1 MSKNLVL
8 VESPA
13 KGKTIEKYLG
23 ADFKVLATYGHVR
36 DLISKTGA
44 VDPDQ
49 GVLMNY
55 AISEGSD
62 KHLAKITSAIK
73 KAETL
78 YLATDLDRE
87 GEAIAWHVQEILK
100 ERGLLSDKKVY
111 RVVFNAV
118 TKRAIQ
124 DSINSPRVVSEP
136 LVNAY
141 KARRALDHL
150 IGFHLSPLMW
160 EKIAPKL
167 SAGRV
172 QSPALRLIVERED
185 QISAFKP
192 REYWTIAAIAG
203 HKDEIFRARLSRY
216 SGKKTEQFS
225 FTDEKTVQQVEDEIN
240 ASANG
245 TLTVGKIEK
254 KQRQRKPTAPFITST
269 LQQEASRK
277 LGFSARQT
285 MSTAQKLYEGI
296 DVGGGSVGLI
306 TYMRTD
312 SVTLAAEAIAEIR
325 ALINNR
331 YGQDNLPNEPPIYK
345 TNTQNAQEAH
355 EAIRPTLV
363 SRIPADLENRLNPD
377 QYRLYDLIWK
387 RTIASQ
393 MSNAI
398 FDTVG
403 LDIFP
408 GATREGAIAFRAT
421 GQVLVKPG
429 FMTVYQEGID
439 DTVNDEKDRILP
451 PLSEGDHLKLKEL
464 SSEQH
469 FTEPPPRYSE
479 ATLVKELEKC
489 GIGRP
494 STYANIIS
502 TLRTRAYVEIENRRF
517 TPTELGKVVS
527 RFLSN
532 NFPQY
537 VDYEFTAKMEN
548 DLDAI
553 SRGEGN
559 WVPLLQEFWEPF
571 HNQIELIR
579 DTVTRDDQAIS
590 LGNDPTTGRPM
601 TVRMARYGPIV
612 QIGTKDD
619 EVKPAFKGLRPGQ
632 KMDTITREEA
642 LELFNLP
649 RNLGETS
656 DGEAVSTDIG
666 RFGPYVRY
674 GSKFVSIK
682 DDDPYTIALPR
693 ALELIKEKKIFDAN
707 RLILDFPDAGI
718 QVLNGRYGPYV
729 TNKKKN
735 AKIPKDIE
743 PAQLSLKECED
754 LIAAAPERTG
764 RRGAKKTGVNKKT
777 TTTKK
782 KISKKRKKVRR
793 KKTSTKKP
801 QDKEKSGTPAQP
813 SSVDNSIKDN

>member
-23 ADFKVLATYGHVR
+23 TDFKVLATYGHVR
-36 DLISKTGA
+36 DLVSKTGA
-44 VDPDQ
+44 VIPDQ
-49 GVLMNY
+49 GFEMNY
-55 AISEGSD
+55 EISEDS
-62 KHLAKITSAIK
+62 KKQLAKIT
-73 KAETL
+73 KAVKQAKTL

-100 ERGLLSDKKVY
+100 ERGLLTDKEVH

-118 TKRAIQ
+118 TKRAVQ
-124 DSINSPRVVSEP
+124 DSIKHPKVVSES

-150 IGFHLSPLMW
+150 FGFNLSPLMW

-192 REYWTIAAIAG
+192 QEYWTIGAIAK
-203 HKDEIFRARLSRY
+203 HKDEVFRARLSKY
-216 SGKKTEQFS
+216 GGEKTKQFS
-225 FTDEKTVQQVEDEIN
+225 FTNEKTVREIEGVIK
-240 ASANG
+240 ASAEG
-245 TLTVGKIEK
+245 ILTVGKVEK

-285 MSTAQKLYEGI
+285 MMTAQRLYEGI
-296 DVGGGSVGLI
+296 DIGDGSVGLI

-312 SVTLAAEAIAEIR
+312 SVTLAGEAMAEIR
-325 ALINNR
+325 SLIQDR
-331 YGQDNLPNEPPIYK
+331 YGPENLPDEPRTYQ

-355 EAIRPTLV
+355 EAVRPTSV
-363 SRIPADLENRLNPD
+363 SRTPVELKSRLDSD
-377 QYRLYDLIWK
+377 QHRLYELIWK

-408 GATREGAIAFRAT
+408 GENRERDTSFRAT

-429 FMTVYQEGID
+429 FMTVYQEGMD
-439 DTVNDEKDRILP
+439 DMVNDEQDRVLP
-451 PLSEGDHLKLKEL
+451 PLEEGDRLNLEAL

-479 ATLVKELEKC
+479 ATLVKTLEKC

-494 STYANIIS
+494 STYASIIS
-502 TLRTRAYVEIENRRF
+502 TLRNREYVEMESRRF
-517 TPTELGKVVS
+517 IPTELGKVVS
-527 RFLSN
+527 RFLTG
-532 NFPQY
+532 NFSQY
-537 VDYEFTAKMEN
+537 VNYEFTAKMED

-553 SRGEGN
+553 SRGEGD
-559 WVPLLQEFWEPF
+559 WVPLLKEFWEPF
-571 HNQIELIR
+571 HDQIEHARKTL
-579 DTVTRDDQAIS
+579 TRMDQARS
-590 LGNDPTTGRPM
+590 LGDDPKSGRPM
-601 TVRMARYGPIV
+601 TVRMARYGPVI

-619 EVKPAFKGLRPGQ
+619 EEKPLFAGLRPGQ
-632 KMDTITREEA
+632 KMDTITRDEA
-642 LELFNLP
+642 LALFNLP
-649 RNLGETS
+649 RDLGETP
-656 DGEAVSTDIG
+656 DGEPVSANIG

-674 GSKFVSIK
+674 GNKFVSIK

-693 ALELIKEKKIFDAN
+693 ALELIEEKKIFDAN
-707 RLILDFPDAGI
+707 RIIQDFPDAGI
-718 QVLNGRYGPYV
+718 QILNGHYGPYI

-735 AKIPKDIE
+735 AKIPKE
-743 PAQLSLKECED
+743 KNPESLTLTECEQM
-754 LIAAAPERTG
+754 LEAAPERG
-764 RRGAKKTGVNKKT
+764 ARRSKKKVKKKKKT
-777 TTTKK
+777 T
-782 KISKKRKKVRR
+782 
-793 KKTSTKKP
+793 
-801 QDKEKSGTPAQP
+801 
-813 SSVDNSIKDN
+813 

>member
-23 ADFKVLATYGHVR
+23 TDFKVLATYGHVR
-36 DLISKTGA
+36 DLVSKTGA
-44 VDPDQ
+44 VIPDQ
-49 GVLMNY
+49 GFAMNY
-55 AISEGSD
+55 AISEDS
-62 KHLAKITSAIK
+62 KKQLTKIT
-73 KAETL
+73 KAVKQARTL

-87 GEAIAWHVQEILK
+87 GEAIAWHMQEILK
-100 ERGLLSDKKVY
+100 ERGLLTDKKVH

-118 TKRAIQ
+118 TKRAVQ
-124 DSINSPRVVSEP
+124 DSIKRPKVVSDS

-150 IGFHLSPLMW
+150 FGFNLSPLMW

-185 QISAFKP
+185 QISAFEP
-192 REYWTIAAIAG
+192 QEYWTIGATAK
-203 HKDEIFRARLSRY
+203 HKGETFRARLSKY
-216 SGKKTEQFS
+216 EGEKTKQFS
-225 FTDEKTVQQVEDEIN
+225 FIDEKTVREVESSIK

-245 TLTVGKIEK
+245 ILTVGKVEK

-285 MSTAQKLYEGI
+285 MMTAQRLYEGI
-296 DVGGGSVGLI
+296 DVGDGSVGLI

-312 SVTLAAEAIAEIR
+312 SVTLADEAITEIR
-325 ALINNR
+325 SLIQDR
-331 YGQDNLPNEPPIYK
+331 YGTENLPDEPRTYQTK
-345 TNTQNAQEAH
+345 TQNAQEAH
-355 EAIRPTLV
+355 EAVRPTSV
-363 SRIPADLENRLNPD
+363 ARTPAELKGRLDSD
-377 QYRLYDLIWK
+377 QHRLYELIWK
-387 RTIASQ
+387 RTVASQ

-408 GATREGAIAFRAT
+408 GENLEGDTSFRAT

-429 FMTVYQEGID
+429 FMTVYQEGMD
-439 DTVNDEKDRILP
+439 DMANDEQDRILP
-451 PLSEGDHLKLKEL
+451 PLEEGDRLNLKVL

-479 ATLVKELEKC
+479 ATLVKALEKC

-494 STYANIIS
+494 STYASIIS
-502 TLRTRAYVEIENRRF
+502 TLRNREYVEMESRRF
-517 TPTELGKVVS
+517 IPTELGKVVS
-527 RFLSN
+527 RFLTG
-532 NFPQY
+532 NFSQY

-553 SRGEGN
+553 SRGEGD
-559 WVPLLQEFWEPF
+559 WVPLLKEFWEPF
-571 HNQIELIR
+571 HNQIEHARKTL
-579 DTVTRDDQAIS
+579 TRMDQARS
-590 LGNDPTTGRPM
+590 LGDDPKSGRPM
-601 TVRMARYGPIV
+601 TVRMARYGPVI

-619 EVKPAFKGLRPGQ
+619 EEKPLFAGLRPGQ
-632 KMDTITREEA
+632 KMDTITRDEA
-642 LELFNLP
+642 LALFNLP
-649 RNLGETS
+649 RDLGETP
-656 DGEAVSTDIG
+656 DGEPVSANIG

-674 GSKFVSIK
+674 GNKFVSIK

-693 ALELIKEKKIFDAN
+693 ALELIEEKKIFDAN
-707 RLILDFPDAGI
+707 RIIQDFSNAGI
-718 QVLNGRYGPYV
+718 QILNGRYGPYI

-735 AKIPKDIE
+735 AKVPKEKD
-743 PAQLSLKECED
+743 PKSLTLAECEQI
-754 LIAAAPERTG
+754 LEAAPERG
-764 RRGAKKTGVNKKT
+764 ARRSKKKVKKKKKT
-777 TTTKK
+777 T
-782 KISKKRKKVRR
+782 
-793 KKTSTKKP
+793 
-801 QDKEKSGTPAQP
+801 
-813 SSVDNSIKDN
+813 

>member
-23 ADFKVLATYGHVR
+23 TDFKVLATYGHVR
-36 DLISKTGA
+36 DLVSKTGA
-44 VDPDQ
+44 VIPEQDFA
-49 GVLMNY
+49 MNY
-55 AISEGSD
+55 EISEDS
-62 KHLAKITSAIK
+62 KKQLAKIT
-73 KAETL
+73 KAVKQARTL

-100 ERGLLSDKKVY
+100 ERGLLTDKEVH

-118 TKRAIQ
+118 TKRAVQ
-124 DSINSPRVVSEP
+124 DSIKHPKVVSES

-150 IGFHLSPLMW
+150 FGFNLSPLMW

-192 REYWTIAAIAG
+192 QEYWTISAIAK
-203 HKDEIFRARLSRY
+203 HKDEVFRARLSKY
-216 SGKKTEQFS
+216 GGEKTKQFS
-225 FTDEKTVQQVEDEIN
+225 FTNEKTVREVEGVIK
-240 ASANG
+240 ASAEG
-245 TLTVGKIEK
+245 ILTVGKVEK

-285 MSTAQKLYEGI
+285 MMTAQRLYEGI
-296 DVGGGSVGLI
+296 DIGDGSVGLI

-312 SVTLAAEAIAEIR
+312 SVTLASEAMTEIR
-325 ALINNR
+325 SLIQDR
-331 YGQDNLPNEPPIYK
+331 YGPENLPDEPRTYQ

-355 EAIRPTLV
+355 EAVRPTSV
-363 SRIPADLENRLNPD
+363 SRTPVELKSRLDSD
-377 QYRLYDLIWK
+377 QHQLYELIWK

-408 GATREGAIAFRAT
+408 GENRERDTSFRAT

-429 FMTVYQEGID
+429 FMTVYQEGMD
-439 DTVNDEKDRILP
+439 DMVNDEQDRVLP
-451 PLSEGDHLKLKEL
+451 PLEEGDRLNLETL

-479 ATLVKELEKC
+479 ATLVKTLEKC

-494 STYANIIS
+494 STYASIIS
-502 TLRTRAYVEIENRRF
+502 TLCNREYVEMESRRF
-517 TPTELGKVVS
+517 IPTELGKVVS
-527 RFLSN
+527 RFLTG
-532 NFPQY
+532 NFSQY
-537 VDYEFTAKMEN
+537 VDYEFTAKMED

-553 SRGEGN
+553 SRGEGD
-559 WVPLLQEFWEPF
+559 WVPLLKEFWEPF
-571 HNQIELIR
+571 HDQIEHARKTL
-579 DTVTRDDQAIS
+579 TRMDQARS
-590 LGNDPTTGRPM
+590 LGDDPKSGRPM
-601 TVRMARYGPIV
+601 TVRMARYGPVI

-619 EVKPAFKGLRPGQ
+619 EEKPLFAGLRPGQ
-632 KMDTITREEA
+632 KMDTITRDEA
-642 LELFNLP
+642 LALFNLP
-649 RNLGETS
+649 RDLGETP
-656 DGEAVSTDIG
+656 DGEPVSANIG

-674 GSKFVSIK
+674 GNKFVSIK

-693 ALELIKEKKIFDAN
+693 ALELIEEKKIFDAN
-707 RLILDFPDAGI
+707 RIIQDFPDAGI
-718 QVLNGRYGPYV
+718 QILNGHYGPYI

-735 AKIPKDIE
+735 AKIPKE
-743 PAQLSLKECED
+743 KNPESLTLTECEQM
-754 LIAAAPERTG
+754 LEAAPERG
-764 RRGAKKTGVNKKT
+764 ARRSKKKVKKKKKT
-777 TTTKK
+777 T
-782 KISKKRKKVRR
+782 
-793 KKTSTKKP
+793 
-801 QDKEKSGTPAQP
+801 
-813 SSVDNSIKDN
+813 

>member
-44 VDPDQ
+44 VTPDQ
-49 GVLMNY
+49 GFSMNY
-55 AISEGSD
+55 EISEGSEQ
-62 KHLAKITSAIK
+62 HLAKITAAIK

-100 ERGLLSDKKVY
+100 ERGLLSDKKVH

-118 TKRAIQ
+118 TKSAVQ
-124 DSINSPRVVSEP
+124 NSINSPRVVSEP

-192 REYWTIAAIAG
+192 REYWTIAAIAE
-203 HKDEIFRARLSRY
+203 HKAEVFRARLSRY
-216 SGKKTEQFS
+216 SGEKTEQFS
-225 FTDEKTVQQVEDEIN
+225 FTDEKTVKQVEDAIK
-240 ASANG
+240 ASADG
-245 TLTVGKIEK
+245 ILTIGKVEK
-254 KQRQRKPTAPFITST
+254 KQRQRRPTAPFITST

-312 SVTLAAEAIAEIR
+312 SVTLAAEAITEIR
-325 ALINNR
+325 ALINSR
-331 YGQDNLPNEPPIYK
+331 YGQDNLPDEPRTYQ

-355 EAIRPTLV
+355 EAIRPTSV
-363 SRIPADLENRLNPD
+363 ARIPAELESRLNPD

-387 RTIASQ
+387 RAIASQ
-393 MSNAI
+393 MDNAI

-403 LDIFP
+403 LDLFP
-408 GATREGAIAFRAT
+408 GKNKEGNITFRAT
-421 GQVLVKPG
+421 GQVLIKPG

-451 PLSEGDHLKLKEL
+451 PLSEGDHLNLKEL

-502 TLRTRAYVEIENRRF
+502 TLRTREYVELENRRF

-527 RFLSN
+527 RFLSG

-553 SRGEGN
+553 SRGEGD

-579 DTVTRDDQAIS
+579 STVTREDQARS
-590 LGNDPTTGRPM
+590 LGDDPKTGRPM
-601 TVRMARYGPIV
+601 TVRMARFGPVV

-619 EVKPAFKGLRPGQ
+619 EEKPLFAGLRPGQ
-632 KMDTITREEA
+632 KMDTITHDEA
-642 LELFNLP
+642 LELFKLP
-649 RNLGETS
+649 RDLGETS
-656 DGEAVSTDIG
+656 DGEAVSASIG
-666 RFGPYVRY
+666 RFGPYIRY

-693 ALELIKEKKIFDAN
+693 ALELVEEKKIFDAN
-707 RLILDFPDAGI
+707 RLIQDFPDAGI

-735 AKIPKDIE
+735 AKIPKDKE
-743 PAQLSLKECED
+743 PAQLTLEECEQ
-754 LIAAAPERTG
+754 LIAEAPERKG
-764 RRGAKKTGVNKKT
+764 RRGSKKTGGKKKT
-777 TTTKK
+777 TV
-782 KISKKRKKVRR
+782 KKRKKVRR
-793 KKTSTKKP
+793 KKTATKKP
-801 QDKEKSGTPAQP
+801 QDK
-813 SSVDNSIKDN
+813 

>member
-23 ADFKVLATYGHVR
+23 TDFKVLATYGHVR
-36 DLISKTGA
+36 DLVSKTGA
-44 VDPDQ
+44 VIPDQ
-49 GVLMNY
+49 DFAMNY
-55 AISEGSD
+55 EISEDS
-62 KHLAKITSAIK
+62 KKQLAKIT
-73 KAETL
+73 KAVKQAKTL

-100 ERGLLSDKKVY
+100 ERGLLADKEVH

-118 TKRAIQ
+118 TKRAVQ
-124 DSINSPRVVSEP
+124 DSIKHPKVVSES

-150 IGFHLSPLMW
+150 FGFNLSPLMW

-192 REYWTIAAIAG
+192 QEYWTIGAIAK
-203 HKDEIFRARLSRY
+203 HKDEVFRARLSKY
-216 SGKKTEQFS
+216 GGEKTKQFS
-225 FTDEKTVQQVEDEIN
+225 FTNEKTVREVEGVIK
-240 ASANG
+240 ASAEG
-245 TLTVGKIEK
+245 ILTVGKVEK

-285 MSTAQKLYEGI
+285 MMTAQRLYEGI
-296 DVGGGSVGLI
+296 DIGDGSVGLI

-312 SVTLAAEAIAEIR
+312 SVTLAGEAMAEIR
-325 ALINNR
+325 SLIQDR
-331 YGQDNLPNEPPIYK
+331 YGPENLPDEPRTYK

-355 EAIRPTLV
+355 EAVRPTSV
-363 SRIPADLENRLNPD
+363 SRTPVELKSRLDSD
-377 QYRLYDLIWK
+377 QHRLYELIWK

-408 GATREGAIAFRAT
+408 GENRERDTSFRAT

-429 FMTVYQEGID
+429 FMTVYQEGMD
-439 DTVNDEKDRILP
+439 DMVNDEQDRVLP
-451 PLSEGDHLKLKEL
+451 PLEEGDRLNLEAL

-479 ATLVKELEKC
+479 ATLVKTLEKC

-494 STYANIIS
+494 STYASIIS
-502 TLRTRAYVEIENRRF
+502 TLRNREYVEMESRRF
-517 TPTELGKVVS
+517 IPTELGKVVS
-527 RFLSN
+527 RFLTG
-532 NFPQY
+532 NFSQY
-537 VDYEFTAKMEN
+537 VDYEFTAKMED

-553 SRGEGN
+553 SRGEGD
-559 WVPLLQEFWEPF
+559 WIPLLKEFWEPF
-571 HNQIELIR
+571 HDQIEHARKTL
-579 DTVTRDDQAIS
+579 TRMDQARS
-590 LGNDPTTGRPM
+590 LGDDPKSGRPM
-601 TVRMARYGPIV
+601 TVRMARYGPVI

-619 EVKPAFKGLRPGQ
+619 EEKPLFAGLRPGQ
-632 KMDTITREEA
+632 KMDTITRDEA
-642 LELFNLP
+642 LALFNLP
-649 RNLGETS
+649 RDLGETP
-656 DGEAVSTDIG
+656 DGEPVSANIG

-674 GSKFVSIK
+674 GNKFVSIK
-682 DDDPYTIALPR
+682 DDDPYTIVLPR
-693 ALELIKEKKIFDAN
+693 ALELIEEKKIFDAN
-707 RLILDFPDAGI
+707 RVIQDFPDAGI
-718 QVLNGRYGPYV
+718 QILNGRYGPYI

-735 AKIPKDIE
+735 AKIPKE
-743 PAQLSLKECED
+743 KNPKSLTLTECEQM
-754 LIAAAPERTG
+754 LEAAPERSA
-764 RRGAKKTGVNKKT
+764 RRSKKKVKKKKKT
-777 TTTKK
+777 T
-782 KISKKRKKVRR
+782 
-793 KKTSTKKP
+793 
-801 QDKEKSGTPAQP
+801 
-813 SSVDNSIKDN
+813 

>member
-23 ADFKVLATYGHVR
+23 TDFKVLATYGHVR
-36 DLISKTGA
+36 DLVSKTGA
-44 VDPDQ
+44 VIPDQ
-49 GVLMNY
+49 DFAMNY
-55 AISEGSD
+55 EISEDS
-62 KHLAKITSAIK
+62 KKQLAKIT
-73 KAETL
+73 KAVKQAKTL

-100 ERGLLSDKKVY
+100 ERGLLTDKEVH

-118 TKRAIQ
+118 TKRAVQ
-124 DSINSPRVVSEP
+124 DSIKHPKVVSES

-150 IGFHLSPLMW
+150 FGFNLSPLMW

-192 REYWTIAAIAG
+192 QEYWTIGAIAK
-203 HKDEIFRARLSRY
+203 HKDEVFRARLSKY
-216 SGKKTEQFS
+216 GGEKTKQFS
-225 FTDEKTVQQVEDEIN
+225 FTNEKTVREIEGVIK
-240 ASANG
+240 ASAEG
-245 TLTVGKIEK
+245 ILTVGKVEK

-285 MSTAQKLYEGI
+285 MMTAQRLYEGI
-296 DVGGGSVGLI
+296 DIGDGSVGLI

-312 SVTLAAEAIAEIR
+312 SVTLAGEAMAEIR
-325 ALINNR
+325 SLIQDR
-331 YGQDNLPNEPPIYK
+331 YGPENLPDEPRTYQ

-355 EAIRPTLV
+355 EAVRPTSV
-363 SRIPADLENRLNPD
+363 SRTPVELKSRLDSD
-377 QYRLYDLIWK
+377 QHRLYELIWK

-408 GATREGAIAFRAT
+408 GENRERDTSFRAT

-429 FMTVYQEGID
+429 FMTVYQEGMD
-439 DTVNDEKDRILP
+439 DMVNDEQDRVLP
-451 PLSEGDHLKLKEL
+451 PLEEGDRLNLEAL

-479 ATLVKELEKC
+479 ATLVKTLEKC

-494 STYANIIS
+494 STYASIIS
-502 TLRTRAYVEIENRRF
+502 TLRNREYVEMESRRF
-517 TPTELGKVVS
+517 IPTELGKVVS
-527 RFLSN
+527 RFLTG
-532 NFPQY
+532 NFSQY
-537 VDYEFTAKMEN
+537 VNYEFTAKMED

-553 SRGEGN
+553 SRGEGD
-559 WVPLLQEFWEPF
+559 WVPLLKEFWEPF
-571 HNQIELIR
+571 HDQIEHARKTL
-579 DTVTRDDQAIS
+579 TRMDQARS
-590 LGNDPTTGRPM
+590 LGDDPKSGRPM
-601 TVRMARYGPIV
+601 TVRMARYGPVI

-619 EVKPAFKGLRPGQ
+619 EEKPLFAGLRPGQ
-632 KMDTITREEA
+632 KMDTITRDEA
-642 LELFNLP
+642 LALFNLP
-649 RNLGETS
+649 RDLGETP
-656 DGEAVSTDIG
+656 DGEPVSANIG

-674 GSKFVSIK
+674 GNKFVSIK

-693 ALELIKEKKIFDAN
+693 ALELIEEKKIFDAN
-707 RLILDFPDAGI
+707 RIIQDFPDAGI
-718 QVLNGRYGPYV
+718 QILNGHYGPYI

-735 AKIPKDIE
+735 AKIPKE
-743 PAQLSLKECED
+743 KNPESLTLTECEQM
-754 LIAAAPERTG
+754 LEAAPERG
-764 RRGAKKTGVNKKT
+764 ARRSKKKVKKKKKT
-777 TTTKK
+777 T
-782 KISKKRKKVRR
+782 
-793 KKTSTKKP
+793 
-801 QDKEKSGTPAQP
+801 
-813 SSVDNSIKDN
+813 

>member
-23 ADFKVLATYGHVR
+23 TDFRVLATYGHVR
-36 DLISKTGA
+36 DLVSKAGA
-44 VDPDQ
+44 VIPDQ
-49 GVLMNY
+49 DFAMNY
-55 AISEGSD
+55 EISEDS
-62 KHLAKITSAIK
+62 KKQLAKIT
-73 KAETL
+73 KAVKQAKTL

-100 ERGLLSDKKVY
+100 ERGLLTDKEVH

-118 TKRAIQ
+118 TKRAVQ
-124 DSINSPRVVSEP
+124 DSIKHPKVVSES

-150 IGFHLSPLMW
+150 FGFNLSPLMW

-192 REYWTIAAIAG
+192 QEYWTIGAIAK
-203 HKDEIFRARLSRY
+203 HKDEVFRARLSKYR
-216 SGKKTEQFS
+216 GEKTKQFS
-225 FTDEKTVQQVEDEIN
+225 FTNEKTVREVEGVIK
-240 ASANG
+240 ASAEG
-245 TLTVGKIEK
+245 ILTVGKVKK

-285 MSTAQKLYEGI
+285 MMTAQRLYEGI
-296 DVGGGSVGLI
+296 DIGDGSVGLI

-312 SVTLAAEAIAEIR
+312 SVTLAGEAIAEIR
-325 ALINNR
+325 SLIQDR
-331 YGQDNLPNEPPIYK
+331 YGPENLPDEPRTYQ

-355 EAIRPTLV
+355 EAVRPTSV
-363 SRIPADLENRLNPD
+363 SRTPVELKSRLDSD
-377 QYRLYDLIWK
+377 QHRLYELIWK

-408 GATREGAIAFRAT
+408 GENRERDTSFRAT

-429 FMTVYQEGID
+429 FMTVYQEGMD
-439 DTVNDEKDRILP
+439 DMVNDEQDRVLP
-451 PLSEGDHLKLKEL
+451 PLEEGDRLNLEAL

-479 ATLVKELEKC
+479 ATLVKTLEKC

-494 STYANIIS
+494 STYASIIS
-502 TLRTRAYVEIENRRF
+502 TLRNREYVEMESRRF
-517 TPTELGKVVS
+517 IPTELGKVVS
-527 RFLSN
+527 RFLTG
-532 NFPQY
+532 NFSQY
-537 VDYEFTAKMEN
+537 VDYEFTAKMED

-553 SRGEGN
+553 SRGEGD
-559 WVPLLQEFWEPF
+559 WVPLLKEFWEPF
-571 HNQIELIR
+571 HDQIEHARKTL
-579 DTVTRDDQAIS
+579 TRMDQARS
-590 LGNDPTTGRPM
+590 LGDDPKSGRPM
-601 TVRMARYGPIV
+601 TVRMARYGPVI

-619 EVKPAFKGLRPGQ
+619 EEKPLFAGLRPGQ
-632 KMDTITREEA
+632 KMDTITRDEA
-642 LELFNLP
+642 LALFNLP
-649 RNLGETS
+649 RDLGKTP
-656 DGEAVSTDIG
+656 DGEPVSANIG

-674 GSKFVSIK
+674 GNKFVSIK

-693 ALELIKEKKIFDAN
+693 ALELIEEKKIFDAN
-707 RLILDFPDAGI
+707 RIIQDFPDAGI
-718 QVLNGRYGPYV
+718 QILNGRYGPYI

-735 AKIPKDIE
+735 AKIPKE
-743 PAQLSLKECED
+743 KNPKSLTLTECEQM
-754 LIAAAPERTG
+754 LEAAPERSA
-764 RRGAKKTGVNKKT
+764 RRSKKKVKKKKKT
-777 TTTKK
+777 T
-782 KISKKRKKVRR
+782 
-793 KKTSTKKP
+793 
-801 QDKEKSGTPAQP
+801 
-813 SSVDNSIKDN
+813 